1 MRRIIHTFILAFQFI
16 ILPAVFTA
24 CKDDGGNISPLQ
36 EVTPAFSWE
45 ENSFLLETDNGW
57 GITRFSNRIA
67 LSNFSQKRQYHLSWN
82 GGSGAGEKTSGVL
95 RIAEA
100 GKKLQTILL
109 DKLLIEDIDGMYYNI
124 HFQKTKNRHIAII
137 QITMPE
143 QTVIPS
149 NDSRQACDTLS
160 LFF

>member
-82 GGSGAGEKTSGVL
+82 DTCQLVGKFLVL
-95 RIAEA
+95 ICRAYNRA
-100 GKKLQTILL
+100 YHGKV
-109 DKLLIEDIDGMYYNI
+109 
-124 HFQKTKNRHIAII
+124 A
-137 QITMPE
+137 
-143 QTVIPS
+143 
-149 NDSRQACDTLS
+149 
-160 LFF
+160 

>member
-16 ILPAVFTA
+16 IFPAVFTA
-24 CKDDGGNISPLQ
+24 CKDDSGNISPLQ

-45 ENSFLLETDNGW
+45 ENSFLLETDTGW
-57 GITRFSNRIA
+57 GITRFSNRFA
-67 LSNFSQKRQYHLSWN
+67 LWMFFVFGVLVVCWN
-82 GGSGAGEKTSGVL
+82 GGSGAGEKTGGVL

-124 HFQKTKNRHIAII
+124 HFQKDEKTG
-137 QITMPE
+137 
-143 QTVIPS
+143 
-149 NDSRQACDTLS
+149 TLLLS
-160 LFF
+160 K

>member
-16 ILPAVFTA
+16 ILPVVFTA

-36 EVTPAFSWE
+36 EATPAFSWE

-82 GGSGAGEKTSGVL
+82 GGSGAGEKTGGVL

-124 HFQKTKNRHIAII
+124 HFQKDEKTG
-137 QITMPE
+137 
-143 QTVIPS
+143 
-149 NDSRQACDTLS
+149 TLLLS
-160 LFF
+160 K